1 MVEPTENGSGRG
13 PGLLCPGPTARKARR
28 KKTMNK
34 RIRDNNLR
42 TTVVMVLL
50 VVLLIALVVA
60 VQSAR
65 TTFPSAKGK
74 ERQQVASSERY
85 APRAFEKEG
94 DVWVASKIHVANLT
108 PNTTAS
114 NDEDPSMS
122 PDGKKV
128 TFASDRDGDFEI
140 YTLDVSSG
148 EVARVTDNAGDDRYP
163 AWSPD
168 GTKLTFWYRRANATE
183 SFMTHIDVSKRP
195 TYFIG
200 SR

>member
-1 MVEPTENGSGRG
+1 MVEPTENESGRG
-13 PGLLCPGPTARKARR
+13 SGHSSTGPTARKARR
-28 KKTMNK
+28 KETMNK

-50 VVLLIALVVA
+50 VVLFIALVVA

-74 ERQQVASSERY
+74 EREQVASSERY

-94 DVWVASKIHVANLT
+94 DIWVATKGHVANLT
-108 PNTTAS
+108 PNAAAS
-114 NDEDPSMS
+114 NDEDPTMS

-128 TFASDRDGDFEI
+128 AFASDRDGDFEI
-140 YTLDVSSG
+140 YTANVFTG
-148 EVARVTDNAGDDRYP
+148 EVQRVTDNAGDDRYP

-168 GTKLTFWYRRANATE
+168 GTKLTFWYRRANTTE
-183 SFMTHIDVSKRP
+183 SYITNSYDVP
-195 TYFIG
+195 LA
-200 SR
+200 